1 MCRYNIAVDDAIM
14 EEMRPTI
21 ADGMDESLWVQLQV
35 NMLFSKMIA
44 DRRKSSFDDNYMAE
58 LIKLS
63 SPAWKG
69 VRDAD
74 AWVHELRGE

>member
-14 EEMRPTI
+14 EVMRPTI
-21 ADGMDESLWVQLQV
+21 ADGMEEGLWVQLQV
-35 NMLFSKMIA
+35 NTLFSKMMA
-44 DRRKSSFDDNYMAE
+44 ERSKVSFDDDYMSE

-69 VRDAD
+69 VTDAD
-74 AWVHELRGE
+74 TWVHELRGE

>member
-21 ADGMDESLWVQLQV
+21 VDGMEEGLWVQLQV

-44 DRRKSSFDDNYMAE
+44 ERRNAPFDDDYMSE
-58 LIKLS
+58 LIKMS

-69 VRDAD
+69 VTDAD
-74 AWVHELRGE
+74 TWVHELRGE

>member
-1 MCRYNIAVDDAIM
+1 MCRYTIAVDDVIM

-21 ADGMDESLWVQLQV
+21 ADGMDENQWVQLQV
-35 NMLFSKMIA
+35 DMLFSKMRA
-44 DRRKSSFDDNYMAE
+44 ERRKSSFDDNYMAE

-63 SPAWKG
+63 SPAWKD

-74 AWVHELRGE
+74 VWIHEMRGE

>member
-21 ADGMDESLWVQLQV
+21 ADGMEESLWVQLQV
-35 NMLFSKMIA
+35 NALFSKMIA
-44 DRRKSSFDDNYMAE
+44 ERRNASFDDGYMSE
-58 LIKLS
+58 LIKSS

-69 VRDAD
+69 VTDAD
-74 AWVHELRGE
+74 AWIHELRGE

>member
-1 MCRYNIAVDDAIM
+1 MCRFTIAVDDVIM

-21 ADGMDESLWVQLQV
+21 ADGMDENLWVQLQV
-35 NMLFSKMIA
+35 DMLFSKMIA
-44 DRRKSSFDDNYMAE
+44 ERRKSFFDDNYMAE
-58 LIKLS
+58 RIKLS
-63 SPAWKG
+63 SPAWEG

>member
-1 MCRYNIAVDDAIM
+1 M

-35 NMLFSKMIA
+35 DMLFSKMIA
-44 DRRKSSFDDNYMAE
+44 ERRKSSFDDNYMAE
-58 LIKLS
+58 LIELS
-63 SPAWKG
+63 SPAWEG